1 MHRRKPYID
10 IGDEDYHRYYYGS
23 LCHMGCTARKD
34 TLASGLY
41 GIWVTGDNYDYADT
55 EALEQVLN
63 CVRGLDGAM
72 YTPESC
78 RAVEK
83 AIAEAEK
90 LLLERP
96 TAERQEEIEACI
108 QKLSE
113 AVKGL
118 KTSTEPDRAKLG
130 EELKKAKEEALKAQ
144 EELASLQKAL
154 EAELEKAKKDILSMQ
169 TELDRVKKAPV
180 LRKGDTVEVQGVK
193 YCVTDEAKKQMEACG
208 PAGRNETELTVADSI
223 QVKGTTYQVTFISAN
238 AFQNCKKLTALTVG
252 KYVNEIG
259 TQAFFKCKKLQ
270 SLVWK
275 GTKAPK
281 IGSRAFTGIRK
292 NCKVTVPKKMA
303 KKELQKLKKGMKS
316 AGKKLVYKKK

>member
-1 MHRRKPYID
+1 M
-10 IGDEDYHRYYYGS
+10 
-23 LCHMGCTARKD
+23 
-34 TLASGLY
+34 
-41 GIWVTGDNYDYADT
+41 
-55 EALEQVLN
+55 
-63 CVRGLDGAM
+63 
-72 YTPESC
+72 
-78 RAVEK
+78 
-83 AIAEAEK
+83 
-90 LLLERP
+90 
-96 TAERQEEIEACI
+96 
-108 QKLSE
+108 
-113 AVKGL
+113 
-118 KTSTEPDRAKLG
+118 
-130 EELKKAKEEALKAQ
+130 
-144 EELASLQKAL
+144 
-154 EAELEKAKKDILSMQ
+154 
-169 TELDRVKKAPV
+169 
-180 LRKGDTVEVQGVK
+180 
-193 YCVTDEAKKQMEACG
+193 TDEAKKQMEACG